1 MDCCCSF
8 SGTNAKMPDTYA
20 VKFLVNDSFANLL
33 VPNRGEA
40 RGKRGSYAVLM
51 DNDFSHILGMTIF
64 FRFVFSSGI
73 ICSIALFCRYYG

>member
-40 RGKRGSYAVLM
+40 RGDLM
-51 DNDFSHILGMTIF
+51 L
-64 FRFVFSSGI
+64 
-73 ICSIALFCRYYG
+73 C

>member
-1 MDCCCSF
+1 MRMGKPPLKAEGFCCSF

-40 RGKRGSYAVLM
+40 RGDLM
-51 DNDFSHILGMTIF
+51 L
-64 FRFVFSSGI
+64 
-73 ICSIALFCRYYG
+73 C

>member
-40 RGKRGSYAVLM
+40 RGDLMCLAVVL
-51 DNDFSHILGMTIF
+51 S
-64 FRFVFSSGI
+64 
-73 ICSIALFCRYYG
+73 ALLRYSADIMGREQSL